1 MDWSAVAEY
10 LEVESLGLQERAEFG
25 FPNDPQTQREMRTR
39 AAIFVTF
46 AKAIR
51 AGIDAVDRSGS

>member
-1 MDWSAVAEY
+1 VDWSAVADY

-39 AAIFVTF
+39 AAIFGTF
-46 AKAIR
+46 AQAIR
-51 AGIDAVDRSGS
+51 AGIEDLDG